1 MDEFY
6 RNVLELGPEPT
17 LDAGRIPAEGYAGTV
32 AFLSDGA
39 IQFHLAEQH
48 LSVGA
53 RSLGSRHWQQTRMA
67 GRHRAVGLPCWAETF
82 PKRARSGANASI
94 QLQCGLWSQPLPIQS
109 LGAIRRD
116 GYFLV
121 SSEDI
126 PPTRRPTVRQS

>member
-6 RNVLELGPEPT
+6 RNVLELGLEPT
-17 LDAGRIPAEGYAGTV
+17 LDAGRITAEGYVGTV

-53 RSLGSRHWQQTRMA
+53 RSLGSRHWQQTRMT

-82 PKRARSGANASI
+82 PKRARSGVNASI
-94 QLQCGLWSQPLPIQS
+94 QLQCGLPAREKVIDQCGS
-109 LGAIRRD
+109 RD
-116 GYFLV
+116 A
-121 SSEDI
+121 D
-126 PPTRRPTVRQS
+126 QQ